1 MKKHILWIICAILVI
16 APSVALFLSS
26 DSEASDSQ
34 ISDSNVCVQ
43 SVALAFYYHNVTDL
57 DELQSGVWRIISNP
71 ELDDYQTLAYL
82 TVFHTVQQIAM
93 NVRKKP
99 EVGTEEFWLAV
110 LNRALVECEYQLN
123 SQRFPS
129 E

>member
-1 MKKHILWIICAILVI
+1 MKNILFVI
-16 APSVALFLSS
+16 TCVIGVWALTRCTPTSVA
-26 DSEASDSQ
+26 SEPDLSDSQ
-34 ISDSNVCVQ
+34 VCVQ

-57 DELQSGVWRIISNP
+57 DELQSGIWGIISNP

-82 TVFHTVQQIAM
+82 TVFHTVQQIAL

-123 SQRFPS
+123 QQRFPS

>member
-1 MKKHILWIICAILVI
+1 MKNIIFVMVCVLGVWALTKC
-16 APSVALFLSS
+16 APSSKAKEPGLS
-26 DSEASDSQ
+26 DSE
-34 ISDSNVCVQ
+34 VCVQ
-43 SVALAFYYHNVTDL
+43 SVALAFYYHDVTDL
-57 DELQSGVWRIISNP
+57 SELQSGIWGIISNP

-82 TVFHTVQQIAM
+82 TVFHTVQQIAQ

-110 LNRALVECEYQLN
+110 LNRALVECEYKLN
-123 SQRFPS
+123 SQRFPD